1 MQTRY
6 FDRFLLATL
15 SADET
20 TSLAAVE
27 PSRYLAPSELLRDES
42 ISLPSARRQF
52 RAGRIALKTAILAVK
67 NSREA
72 ETIALEDAFR
82 RDDYAALEIGS
93 RDDRNRGVA
102 PKLCDDASRGS
113 ISHIATAAVA
123 AYPLSSDDALGGDVV
138 EFGSVRRNMLDLFFT
153 ESERAAL
160 NEPDVWATDEQDVVW
175 AAKEAAYKAVSCEL
189 PFKPNLIE
197 VEPDGDG
204 RYRVRVEGVELPAF
218 VVDRD
223 QRRAVVVA
231 VR

>member
-82 RDDYAALEIGS
+82 RDDYAALEI
-93 RDDRNRGVA
+93 
-102 PKLCDDASRGS
+102 
-113 ISHIATAAVA
+113 
-123 AYPLSSDDALGGDVV
+123 
-138 EFGSVRRNMLDLFFT
+138 
-153 ESERAAL
+153 
-160 NEPDVWATDEQDVVW
+160 
-175 AAKEAAYKAVSCEL
+175 
-189 PFKPNLIE
+189 
-197 VEPDGDG
+197 
-204 RYRVRVEGVELPAF
+204 
-218 VVDRD
+218 
-223 QRRAVVVA
+223 
-231 VR
+231 